1 MSANRNGH
9 NAQAST
15 TPLKIEHTLSDQ
27 ERVAQYGLAQAA
39 MSQEWGSN
47 SRWKDVERPYTA
59 EDVLRLRGSIHIEHT
74 LARMGAERLWDLLH
88 TDPYIN
94 ALGAMTGN
102 QAVQQVQAGLKAI
115 YVSGWQV
122 AADANNAGTMYPD
135 QSLYP
140 ADSVPNLCRRI
151 NNALH
156 RADQLHHAEG
166 KVAPGQ
172 TWFAPLIADAE
183 AGFGGTLN
191 AFELMKGMIEAGAA
205 CVHFEDQL
213 SSAKKC
219 GHLGGKVLVST
230 TEAIQKLVAARLAAD
245 VMGVPTLIMARTD
258 ADSAHLLTSDIDARD
273 REFSTGERTSEGF
286 FRIRGGIESAVAR
299 GLAYAPYADL
309 IWCETSHPDLEEAR
323 RFAEAIHEQFPG
335 KMLAY
340 NCSPSFNWRK
350 NLDEATIAR
359 FQPELA
365 RMGYK
370 FQFVTLAGFHALNL
384 SMFELARGYKLTGMT
399 AYSRLQGKEFSRET
413 QFGYEAA
420 KHQRFV
426 GTGYFDQVQ
435 QVISGGRASTTALA
449 GSTEAAQFADKKP
462 LLPPL
467 GPPDAARQP
476 ILGDCPQARVSV
488 DLGSEEMLLPSG
500 D

>member
-1 MSANRNGH
+1 MSANGKANG
-9 NAQAST
+9 NG
-15 TPLKIEHTLSDQ
+15 KRHTVPQRQSHLEQLLSD
-27 ERVAQYGLAQAA
+27 EEHAAQYALAQDCLKYDWAT
-39 MSQEWGSN
+39 N
-47 SRWKDVERPYTA
+47 PRWKGVERPYSA
-59 EDVLRLRGSIHIEHT
+59 EDVLRLRGSIQIEHT
-74 LARMGAERLWDLLH
+74 LARMGAERLWELLQNE
-88 TDPYIN
+88 PYVH

-122 AADANNAGTMYPD
+122 AADANNAGQMYPD

-151 NNALH
+151 NNALQ
-156 RADQLHHAEG
+156 RADQIHHAEG
-166 KVAPGQ
+166 KVAPAQ
-172 TWFAPLIADAE
+172 TWFAPLVADAE

-230 TEAIQKLVAARLAAD
+230 SEAVQKLVAARLAAD
-245 VMGVPTLIMARTD
+245 VLGVPTLVMARTD
-258 ADSAHLLTSDIDARD
+258 ANSAHLLTSDIDARD
-273 REFSTGERTSEGF
+273 RQFCTGERTGEGF
-286 FRIRGGIESAVAR
+286 FRIHGGLDSAIAR

-309 IWCETSHPDLEEAR
+309 IWCETSEPNLEEAR
-323 RFAEAIHEQFPG
+323 RFAEAIHAKYPE

-350 NLDEATIAR
+350 KLDAATIGR
-359 FQPELA
+359 FQPRLA
-365 RMGYK
+365 TMGYK

-384 SMFELARGYKLTGMT
+384 SMFELARRYRETGMA
-399 AYSRLQGKEFSRET
+399 AYSSMQQKEFASERE
-413 QFGYEAA
+413 QGYQAV

-435 QVISGGRASTTALA
+435 QVISGGLSSTTALA
-449 GSTEAAQFADKKP
+449 GSTEAEQFSPDGADTE
-462 LLPPL
+462 PPSRVE
-467 GPPDAARQP
+467 AARAIQP
-476 ILGDCPQARVSV
+476 PSMRPDMARE
-488 DLGSEEMLLPSG
+488 DMLPPSG

>member
-1 MSANRNGH
+1 MSAHGNGH
-9 NAQAST
+9 SAHSL
-15 TPLKIEHTLSDQ
+15 TPHQIEHSLSDL
-27 ERVAQYGLAQAA
+27 ERVAQYALAQAA
-39 MSQEWGSN
+39 MNQDWGSN
-47 SRWKDVERPYTA
+47 QRWKGVERPYTA

-74 LARMGAERLWDLLH
+74 LARMGAERLWDLLQ

-122 AADANNAGTMYPD
+122 AADANNGGTMYPD

-151 NNALH
+151 NNALQ
-156 RADQLHHAEG
+156 RADQVHHAEG

-172 TWFAPLIADAE
+172 TWFAPLVADAE

-258 ADSAHLLTSDIDARD
+258 ADSAHLLTSDIDPRD
-273 REFSTGERTSEGF
+273 RAFCTGVRTSEGF
-286 FRIRGGIESAVAR
+286 FPIRGGIESAIAR

-309 IWCETSHPDLEEAR
+309 IWCETSHPDLDEAR
-323 RFAEAIHEQFPG
+323 CFAAAIRAKYPG

-384 SMFELARGYKLTGMT
+384 SMFELARGYKLAGMT
-399 AYSRLQGKEFSRET
+399 AYSRLQEKEFSRET
-413 QFGYEAA
+413 QYGYEAV

-435 QVISGGRASTTALA
+435 QAISGGLASTMALA
-449 GSTEAAQFADKKP
+449 DSTEAEQFTEKKSLTRP
-462 LLPPL
+462 E
-467 GPPDAARQP
+467 GGPDAACRP
-476 ILGDCPQARVSV
+476 ILGNRPPMPGGL
-488 DLGSEEMLLPSG
+488 DLGPEEMLLPSG